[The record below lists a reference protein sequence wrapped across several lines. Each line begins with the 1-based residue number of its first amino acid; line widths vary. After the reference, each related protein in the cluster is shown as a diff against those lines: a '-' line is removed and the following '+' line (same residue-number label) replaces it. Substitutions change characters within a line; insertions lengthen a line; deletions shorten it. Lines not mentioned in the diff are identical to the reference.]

1 MFLSLRLIVR
11 YFQCSVRGSSPSGK
25 VVFHEPPLPLGNN
38 CVWTP
43 LPLGIYNDLPW
54 VGGGGVWIFSGT
66 TQLHVKVE
74 CQVISKLKPSTTLN
88 LSTKVPHEKSLEWA
102 TIELLQT
109 REFVLF
115 FTIMHHK
122 AKWLQRITKI
132 KSFPSWHVWADGDA
146 HQRWYVPSSKL
157 MHTLRQFR
165 VCVVHLVL
173 ACTVRYSGVIKEGKM
188 GCIFVGCPSL
198 CLLNC
203 FRFSISVFQCHFS
216 GKK

>member
-1 MFLSLRLIVR
+1 MF
-11 YFQCSVRGSSPSGK
+11 CSWFITLWKSSFPWTPPYPSEITAFEPPSPSEFTMIFRG
-25 VVFHEPPLPLGNN
+25 L
-38 CVWTP
+38 
-43 LPLGIYNDLPW
+43 
-54 VGGGGVWIFSGT
+54 GGGVWIFSGT

-74 CQVISKLKPSTTLN
+74 CQVISKMKPSTTLN
-88 LSTKVPHEKSLEWA
+88 LSTKVPYEKSLEWA

-122 AKWLQRITKI
+122 AKWLQWIITKI
-132 KSFPSWHVWADGDA
+132 KSFPSWHVWADADA
-146 HQRWYVPSSKL
+146 YQRWYVPSSKL

-203 FRFSISVFQCHFS
+203 FRFSISVPF
-216 GKK
+216 

>member
-1 MFLSLRLIVR
+1 MNPPYPSEITAFEPP
-11 YFQCSVRGSSPSGK
+11 SPSEFTMIFRG
-25 VVFHEPPLPLGNN
+25 L
-38 CVWTP
+38 
-43 LPLGIYNDLPW
+43 
-54 VGGGGVWIFSGT
+54 GGGGMDIFWNHTITYKSRM
-66 TQLHVKVE
+66 
-74 CQVISKLKPSTTLN
+74 PSDFKNETPTTLN

-132 KSFPSWHVWADGDA
+132 KFFPSWHVWADADA

-157 MHTLRQFR
+157 MHTLRQFW

-173 ACTVRYSGVIKEGKM
+173 ACTVRYSRVIKEGKM
-188 GCIFVGCPSL
+188 GWIFVGCPSL

>member
-1 MFLSLRLIVR
+1 MNPPYPSEITAFEPP
-11 YFQCSVRGSSPSGK
+11 SPSEFTMIFRG
-25 VVFHEPPLPLGNN
+25 LGE
-38 CVWTP
+38 
-43 LPLGIYNDLPW
+43 
-54 VGGGGVWIFSGT
+54 GVWIFSGT
-66 TQLHVKVE
+66 TQLHIKVE
-74 CQVISKLKPSTTLN
+74 CQVISKMKPSTTLN

-122 AKWLQRITKI
+122 AKWLQWITKI
-132 KSFPSWHVWADGDA
+132 KSFPSWHVWADADA
-146 HQRWYVPSSKL
+146 YQRWYVPSSTL